1 MITPETVFKSICDMT
16 YEEREDLI
24 KLIVNREP
32 DLADG
37 MMCSMMSKYQ
47 RLREMRGDFD
57 NETEDLWRL

>member
-57 NETEDLWRL
+57 NETEDLY

>member
-1 MITPETVFKSICDMT
+1 MIEPAVVFKSICDMT

-24 KLIVNREP
+24 KLIVNKEP

-57 NETEDLWRL
+57 ND

>member
-1 MITPETVFKSICDMT
+1 MIEPAAVFKSICDMT
-16 YEEREDLI
+16 YEEGEDLI
-24 KLIVNREP
+24 KLIVNKEP

-57 NETEDLWRL
+57 NETEDLY

>member
-1 MITPETVFKSICDMT
+1 MIEPAAVFKSICDMT
-16 YEEREDLI
+16 YEQREDLI
-24 KLIVNREP
+24 KLIVNKEP

-57 NETEDLWRL
+57 NETEDLY

>member
-1 MITPETVFKSICDMT
+1 MIEPETVFKSICDMT

-24 KLIVNREP
+24 KLIVNKEP

-57 NETEDLWRL
+57 NETEDLY